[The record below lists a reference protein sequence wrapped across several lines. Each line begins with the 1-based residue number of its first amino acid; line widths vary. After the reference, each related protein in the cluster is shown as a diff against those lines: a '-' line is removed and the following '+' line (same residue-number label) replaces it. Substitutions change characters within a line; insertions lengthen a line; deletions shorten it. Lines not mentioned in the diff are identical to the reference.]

1 MDGAAALTSSLRHSG
16 RCTIL
21 YSCDSCL
28 LQPCVGGDGREEE
41 DGTGRLLKLEALRF
55 WGDADL

>member
-28 LQPCVGGDGREEE
+28 LQPCEGGGWARRRRRDRAVA
-41 DGTGRLLKLEALRF
+41 KA
-55 WGDADL
+55 